1 MASKLRPRQPRGMSL
16 CTRERLVLLSS
27 IRVLVVEDYEP
38 FRRFTASMLK
48 GKPDFQIVCEVS
60 DGLEAVQKAKELQPD
75 LIVLDIGLPTLNGI
89 EAARR
94 IRTIGLRSRI
104 LFFSEN
110 RSLDIA
116 AEALGTGAQ
125 GYVTKSCAAGEF
137 LTALE
142 AVVQGR
148 QFLSSGLESPS
159 APITYA
165 IEQESRL
172 IRTRCVG
179 SLRLSDVTRHFR
191 ELANDPVCPPHL
203 DVFLDLVETTSLP
216 QSDQL
221 EAVREEIEAVRARV
235 RFGIC
240 AIVACGDLLFGMMKA
255 FEGLAQQSFDKIR
268 VFQTAVQAEKWL
280 ELQRLSA
287 Q

>member
-1 MASKLRPRQPRGMSL
+1 MSL
-16 CTRERLVLLSS
+16 CHRERLVLLSS
-27 IRVLVVEDYEP
+27 IRVLVVEDFGP
-38 FRRFTASMLK
+38 FRRFIAAMLK
-48 GKPDFQIVCEVS
+48 ERPDFQIVCEVS
-60 DGLEAVQKAKELQPD
+60 DGLEAVQKAEELQPD

-94 IRTIGLRSRI
+94 IRAIGLRSRI

-110 RSLDIA
+110 RSLDMA

-125 GYVTKSCAAGEF
+125 GYVTKSCAAAEF
-137 LTALE
+137 ITAVE

-148 QFLSSGLESPS
+148 QFLSSGLGSPS
-159 APITYA
+159 APITYT
-165 IEQESRL
+165 IDQESRL

-179 SLRLSDVTRHFR
+179 SVTLSDVIHHFR
-191 ELANDPVCPPHL
+191 ELASDQVCPPRL

-216 QSDQL
+216 QSDQF
-221 EAVREEIEAVRARV
+221 EAVHEEMEAIRARV

-240 AIVACGDLLFGMMKA
+240 AIVASGDLLFGMMKR
-255 FEGLAQQSFDKIR
+255 FEGLAQQSFDKVR
-268 VFQTAVQAEKWL
+268 VFQAAAEAEKWL
-280 ELQRLSA
+280 MLQRCLA